1 MYTLNGFGNKW
12 RHDGLDETTEEV
24 NGLRFIFFL
33 LKITPSTPEYINF
46 RINWLVYCPISYI
59 YKRSC
64 YTAIAWFFLK
74 KTEFWSRVMVFTH
87 WAWYSRQHPA
97 AGSYFILLFF
107 QFIFCQ
113 KPFSRTCCSPFSNGN
128 IQILS
133 DQISEK
139 TTRMRGGRTERQF
152 ERKEAVLQ
160 EQWTFH
166 FSVECSGHGSSSPP
180 VELTTD

>member
-64 YTAIAWFFLK
+64 YTAIAWFFFLK
-74 KTEFWSRVMVFTH
+74 QSFDLVSWSSPTEHGT
-87 WAWYSRQHPA
+87 A
-97 AGSYFILLFF
+97 ASILPLALTSYYFSFNLYFARNLFLGPVVLLLVTVTSKFCQIKF
-107 QFIFCQ
+107 QRKRLEWEAEERSGNLRERRPCSKNNGPFIF
-113 KPFSRTCCSPFSNGN
+113 
-128 IQILS
+128 L
-133 DQISEK
+133 
-139 TTRMRGGRTERQF
+139 
-152 ERKEAVLQ
+152 
-160 EQWTFH
+160 
-166 FSVECSGHGSSSPP
+166 
-180 VELTTD
+180 